1 MIQQLKSNVMKQQE
15 LFLQHL
21 LDCIFLIANLLKRIM
36 HPVTT
41 ETREITEKHFF
52 WKMMQE
58 VARIK

>member
-1 MIQQLKSNVMKQQE
+1 MIQQLKSYVRKQQE

-21 LDCIFLIANLLKRIM
+21 SDCIFLTANLLKRIM
-36 HPVTT
+36 HQLIT
-41 ETREITEKHFF
+41 ETREIMEKHFF